1 MNVNP
6 LLWYG
11 ERELQHIP
19 PHFTKA
25 YTALTDD
32 SLFWVMTKCYGRY
45 SITNAEEDVNDIMS
59 IFMLVR
65 NIYFEDPSEAMMYE
79 LRWSGSK

>member
-25 YTALTDD
+25 HTTLTDE
-32 SLFWVMTKCYGRY
+32 SLFWVMTKCQGRY
-45 SITNAEEDVNDIMS
+45 TTTNVDEDAEDIMS
-59 IFMLVR
+59 IFILAR
-65 NIYFEDPSEAMMYE
+65 NIYFEDPAEAMMYE

>member
-25 YTALTDD
+25 HTTLTDE
-32 SLFWVMTKCYGRY
+32 SLFWVMTKCHGRY
-45 SITNAEEDVNDIMS
+45 TTTNVNEDAEDIMS
-59 IFMLVR
+59 IFILAR
-65 NIYFEDPSEAMMYE
+65 NIYFEDPAEAMMYE

>member
-6 LLWYG
+6 MLWYG

-25 YTALTDD
+25 TTPVTYE
-32 SLFWVMTKCYGRY
+32 SLFWVMTKCQGRY
-45 SITNAEEDVNDIMS
+45 SITSAEENENDIM
-59 IFMLVR
+59 FLFVLTQ
-65 NIYFEDPSEAMMYE
+65 NIYFEDSAEAMLYE

>member
-25 YTALTDD
+25 HTTLTDE
-32 SLFWVMTKCYGRY
+32 SLFWVITKCHGRY
-45 SITNAEEDVNDIMS
+45 TTTNVDEDVSDIMS
-59 IFMLVR
+59 IFILTR
-65 NIYFEDPSEAMMYE
+65 NIYFEDPAEAMMYE
-79 LRWSGSK
+79 LRWSGGK

>member
-6 LLWYG
+6 MLWYG
-11 ERELQHIP
+11 ERQLEHVP

-25 YTALTDD
+25 PTALTDD
-32 SLFWVMTKCYGRY
+32 ALFWVMTKCQGRY
-45 SITNAEEDVNDIMS
+45 ATVNIDENDNDIMS
-59 IFMLVR
+59 IFILTQ
-65 NIYFEDPSEAMMYE
+65 NIYFEDPAEAMMYE

>member
-25 YTALTDD
+25 TTSLTDD
-32 SLFWVMTKCYGRY
+32 SLFWIMTKCQGRY
-45 SITNAEEDVNDIMS
+45 AITNAEEDDNDIMS
-59 IFMLVR
+59 IFVLAR
-65 NIYFEDPSEAMMYE
+65 NIYFEDPAEAMMYE

>member
-25 YTALTDD
+25 HTTLTDD
-32 SLFWVMTKCYGRY
+32 SLFWVMTKCQGRY
-45 SITNAEEDVNDIMS
+45 SLTDYEEDANDIMS
-59 IFMLVR
+59 IFVVAQ
-65 NIYFEDPSEAMMYE
+65 NIYFEDPAEAMMYE

>member
-25 YTALTDD
+25 PTALTDD
-32 SLFWVMTKCYGRY
+32 SLFWVMTKCHGRY
-45 SITNAEEDVNDIMS
+45 TTTNVDEDVSDIMS
-59 IFMLVR
+59 IFILTR
-65 NIYFEDPSEAMMYE
+65 NIYFEDPAEAMMYE
-79 LRWSGSK
+79 LRWSGGK